1 MALTEPV
8 AAAVTEIGHGVPEV
22 AWQVREDGAGGA
34 VLVGHGVALG
44 GVWEQA
50 ETWIGFRI
58 PFNYPYADI
67 YPHFVRGDLRRRD
80 SGPLGE
86 AMSTTTFEGMPAV
99 QLSRRSNH
107 RVPGIETA
115 LLKLL
120 KVLTWLRERP

>member
-1 MALTEPV
+1 MALTDPV
-8 AAAVTEIGHGVPEV
+8 ARAIAEIERCTPEV
-22 AWQVREDGAGGA
+22 SWKVGEDGSGGA
-34 VLVGHGVALG
+34 VLLGTGVALG
-44 GVWEQA
+44 GVWEQS

-67 YPHFVRGDLRRRD
+67 YPHFVRGDLSRRD
-80 SGPLGE
+80 AGPLGE
-86 AMSTTTFEGMPAV
+86 AMSASTFEGRPAV

-115 LLKLL
+115 LIKLL